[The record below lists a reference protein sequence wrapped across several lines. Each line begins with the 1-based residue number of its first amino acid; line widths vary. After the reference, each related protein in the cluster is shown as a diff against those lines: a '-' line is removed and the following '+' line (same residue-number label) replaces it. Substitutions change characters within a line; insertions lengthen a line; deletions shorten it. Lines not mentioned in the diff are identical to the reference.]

1 MLGVLSS
8 RFVACTY
15 ELELRTDVVLAQSA
29 LGNAQGN
36 GLVLRLEWSDKGDI
50 AEKAQ
55 VILPSCVVII

>member
-1 MLGVLSS
+1 M
-8 RFVACTY
+8 ACTY